1 MLTNRNE
8 YITVNK
14 SDNLNPLA
22 TYTEEVLVAEIK
34 GKSRK
39 AFEYLYENYS
49 PALLGV
55 IYNVLRNE
63 EASNDAL
70 QEVFVKIWNNIHNY
84 DPSKAK
90 LYTWM
95 LNIARNH
102 AIDKLR
108 SKAMKT
114 DRELR
119 NDKNFVSHINGNV
132 STFVDGI
139 GLQKLIDGLD
149 IEQRQIIDY
158 IYFQGY
164 TQSEVAEEL
173 NIPLGT
179 VKSRVRLAV
188 NKLRKHF

>member
-14 SDNLNPLA
+14 SDILNQPA

-39 AFEYLYENYS
+39 AFEYLYDNYS

>member
-1 MLTNRNE
+1 MNQ
-8 YITVNK
+8 
-14 SDNLNPLA
+14 PA

-39 AFEYLYENYS
+39 AFEYLYDNYS

>member
-1 MLTNRNE
+1 MNQ
-8 YITVNK
+8 
-14 SDNLNPLA
+14 PA
-22 TYTEEVLVAEIK
+22 TYTEEVLIAEVK

-49 PALLGV
+49 PALYGV
-55 IYNVLRNE
+55 IFNVLRNE

-70 QEVFVKIWNNIHNY
+70 QEVFVKIWSNIQNY
-84 DPSKAK
+84 DPGKAK

-114 DRELR
+114 DKELR
-119 NDKNFVSHINGNV
+119 NDRTFVEHINGNT
-132 STFVDGI
+132 STYVDGI
-139 GLQKLIDGLD
+139 GLQKLVDGLD
-149 IEQRQIIDY
+149 TEQRQIIDY

-164 TQSEVAEEL
+164 TQAEAAEEL